1 MDKNFFSSSE
11 PPADELKKLMI
22 EHGGI
27 YHAYYS
33 KDKVTYFISNNL
45 PYAKIRKLKPNDKVV
60 RSQWIIDR

>member
-1 MDKNFFSSSE
+1 M
-11 PPADELKKLMI
+11 M
-22 EHGGI
+22 EHGGV

-60 RSQWIIDR
+60 RSQWITDWYIEKYIKSKYDK